1 MEINIVTTIVIKKDG
16 DFFVLFFP
24 QTHSLYQGVCMDRDN
39 VKIENIFKTEDNEER
54 KEAVL
59 ASLISLVEKDLEKG
73 VRTQAIAHLHK
84 K

>member
-1 MEINIVTTIVIKKDG
+1 
-16 DFFVLFFP
+16 
-24 QTHSLYQGVCMDRDN
+24 MDRDN
-39 VKIENIFKTEDNEER
+39 VIIENIFKTEDNEAR

-59 ASLISLVEKDLEKG
+59 ASLILLVEKDLESS

>member
-1 MEINIVTTIVIKKDG
+1 MSY
-16 DFFVLFFP
+16 FFP

-39 VKIENIFKTEDNEER
+39 VKTENIFKTEDNEER

-59 ASLISLVEKDLEKG
+59 ASLISLVEKDLESS

>member
-1 MEINIVTTIVIKKDG
+1 
-16 DFFVLFFP
+16 
-24 QTHSLYQGVCMDRDN
+24 MDRDN
-39 VKIENIFKTEDNEER
+39 VKIENIFKTEDNEAR

>member
-1 MEINIVTTIVIKKDG
+1 
-16 DFFVLFFP
+16 
-24 QTHSLYQGVCMDRDN
+24 MDRDN

-59 ASLISLVEKDLEKG
+59 AGLISLVEKDLEKD

>member
-1 MEINIVTTIVIKKDG
+1 
-16 DFFVLFFP
+16 
-24 QTHSLYQGVCMDRDN
+24 MDRDN
-39 VKIENIFKTEDNEER
+39 VKIENIFKTEDNEAR

-59 ASLISLVEKDLEKG
+59 AGLISLVEKDLEKG

>member
-1 MEINIVTTIVIKKDG
+1 
-16 DFFVLFFP
+16 
-24 QTHSLYQGVCMDRDN
+24 MDRDK
-39 VKIENIFKTEDNEER
+39 VKTENIFKTEDNEER

-59 ASLISLVEKDLEKG
+59 AGLISLVEKDLEKS